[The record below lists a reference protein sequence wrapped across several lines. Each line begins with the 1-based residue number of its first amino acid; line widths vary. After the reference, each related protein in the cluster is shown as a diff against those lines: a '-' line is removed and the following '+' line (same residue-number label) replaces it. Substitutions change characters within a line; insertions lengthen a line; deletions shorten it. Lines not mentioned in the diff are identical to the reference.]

1 MAYVSQSTTKRRP
14 MSVVGTLT
22 AFNTMN
28 MRASA
33 ALGTLAL
40 AILTAVAEILWNP

>member
-1 MAYVSQSTTKRRP
+1 

-28 MRASA
+28 MRARA

-40 AILTAVAEILWNP
+40 AILTAVAEILWNQYIINAIKVQH